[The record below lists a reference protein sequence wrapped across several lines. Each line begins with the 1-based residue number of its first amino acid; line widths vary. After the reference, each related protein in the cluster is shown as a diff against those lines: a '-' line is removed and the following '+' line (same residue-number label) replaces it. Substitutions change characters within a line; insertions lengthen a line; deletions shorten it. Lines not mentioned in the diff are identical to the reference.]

1 MSRFTPTRLLTA
13 LLCAGLT
20 LSAAAQDKDVRLPD
34 LGSSANAL
42 ISPQEAQDYGAAML
56 RQMRALNMVLDDPML
71 DDYINDLGYRLVSG
85 SEKPKEHFQ
94 FFIASDNVINAFAAP
109 GGYIAVNSGLII
121 ITNSES
127 ELAGVIAHEIG
138 HITQNH
144 LQRAFEASKK
154 DTPLM
159 ALILLGAIAAGAGA
173 GAGDAAGAIMM
184 GGQGLLM
191 QRQINFTRKDEIEA
205 DRAGI
210 QTLSNVGYDPN
221 AMASFFG
228 RMEDT
233 LRVGS
238 GGDIGDVPALL
249 QDHPVSMDRISDAKA
264 RAGALIAQQKQ
275 RPNGSTLDKSQW
287 EKSTAPISF
296 VKDPTKIAAR
306 DNKGGL
312 DVYLLMRE
320 RVRVLSGD
328 AGTLATYYATNLQNE
343 RGFDTPSNR
352 YGYAL
357 ALIRSNRGAKAVD
370 ELQPV
375 LSAHPDSQ
383 VVRLAMADAKLQAGR
398 RAEALTLYAE
408 LNQQSPRNRA
418 IAMAYAK
425 ALTEGGSQDEAKQA
439 ASMVLPMLDNND
451 EPELYRTYARASEK
465 AGDSVRSGEAYADA
479 SYLSGRPFD
488 AMEQLKNLLKRP
500 DLDYY
505 ARARIQARINDL
517 TPLVMELRKRRVQ
530 TDDNPDG
537 RSQQL
542 QNNENCRGRLCF
554 SGANS
559 VR

>member
-554 SGANS
+554 GATNS

>member
-20 LSAAAQDKDVRLPD
+20 FGAAAQDKDVRLPD

-42 ISPQEAQDYGAAML
+42 ISPQEAQEYGAAML
-56 RQMRALNMVLDDPML
+56 RQMRALDMVVDDPML

-85 SEKPKEHFQ
+85 SEKPKEHFS
-94 FFIASDNVINAFAAP
+94 FFIAKENVINAFAAP

-127 ELAGVIAHEIG
+127 ELAGVMAHEIG

-159 ALILLGAIAAGAGA
+159 ALILLGALAAGAGA
-173 GAGDAAGAIMM
+173 GAGDAAGAILM
-184 GGQGLLM
+184 GGQGMLM

-210 QTLSNVGYDPN
+210 QTLSNAGYDPN

-238 GGDIGDVPALL
+238 GGEIGDVPALL
-249 QDHPVSMDRISDAKA
+249 QDHPVSLDRISDAKA

-287 EKSTAPISF
+287 EKSTAPIAF
-296 VKDPTKIAAR
+296 VKDPTAIATR
-306 DNKGGL
+306 DSKGGL

-328 AGTLATYYATNLQNE
+328 PGQLATYYATNLQNE

-357 ALIRSNRGAKAVD
+357 ALIRSNRGSKAI
-370 ELQPV
+370 ETLQPV
-375 LSAHPDSQ
+375 LAAHPDSQ
-383 VVRLAMADAKLQAGR
+383 VVQLAMADAKLQAGR
-398 RAEALTLYAE
+398 RAEALTLYAG

-418 IAMAYAK
+418 IAMGYAK
-425 ALTEGGSQDEAKQA
+425 ALTDAGSPDEARQA
-439 ASMVLPMLDNND
+439 ATMLMPMLDNND

-465 AGDSVRSGEAYADA
+465 AGDPVRSGEAYADA

-488 AMEQLKNLLKRP
+488 AMEQLKSLLKRP

-505 ARARIQARINDL
+505 SRARIQARINDL
-517 TPLVMELRKRRVQ
+517 TPLVMELRKRRIQ

-542 QNNENCRGRLCF
+542 QNSGSCQGRLCF
-554 SGANS
+554 GAP

>member
-20 LSAAAQDKDVRLPD
+20 LGAAAQDKDVRLPD

-542 QNNENCRGRLCF
+542 KNNENCRGRLCF
-554 SGANS
+554 GAANS

>member
-20 LSAAAQDKDVRLPD
+20 FGAAAQDKDVRLPD

-42 ISPQEAQDYGAAML
+42 ISPQEAQEYGAAML
-56 RQMRALNMVLDDPML
+56 RQMRALDMVVDDPML

-85 SEKPKEHFQ
+85 SEKPKEHFS
-94 FFIASDNVINAFAAP
+94 FFIAKENVINAFAAP

-127 ELAGVIAHEIG
+127 ELAGVMAHEIG

-159 ALILLGAIAAGAGA
+159 ALILLGALAAGAGA
-173 GAGDAAGAIMM
+173 GAGDAAGAILM
-184 GGQGLLM
+184 GGQGMLM

-210 QTLSNVGYDPN
+210 QTLSNAGYDPN

-238 GGDIGDVPALL
+238 GGEIGDVPALL
-249 QDHPVSMDRISDAKA
+249 QDHPVSLDRISDAKA

-287 EKSTAPISF
+287 EKSTAPIAF
-296 VKDPTKIAAR
+296 VKDPTAIATR
-306 DNKGGL
+306 DSKGGL

-328 AGTLATYYATNLQNE
+328 AGQLATYYATNLQNE

-357 ALIRSNRGAKAVD
+357 ALIRSNRGAKAVE

-375 LSAHPDSQ
+375 LAAHPDSQ
-383 VVRLAMADAKLQAGR
+383 VIQLGMADAKLQAGR
-398 RAEALTLYAE
+398 RAEALTLYAG

-418 IAMAYAK
+418 IAMGYAK
-425 ALTEGGSQDEAKQA
+425 ALTDAGSPDEARQA
-439 ASMVLPMLDNND
+439 ATMLMPMLDNND

-465 AGDSVRSGEAYADA
+465 AGDPVRSGEAYADA

-488 AMEQLKNLLKRP
+488 AMEQLKSLLKRP

-505 ARARIQARINDL
+505 SRARIQARINDL
-517 TPLVMELRKRRVQ
+517 TPLVMELRKRRIQ

-542 QNNENCRGRLCF
+542 QNSGSCQGRLCF
-554 SGANS
+554 GAP

>member
-343 RGFDTPSNR
+343 RGFDTPPNR

-554 SGANS
+554 GATNS

>member
-13 LLCAGLT
+13 LLCGGLT

-383 VVRLAMADAKLQAGR
+383 VVRLAMADARLQAGR

-554 SGANS
+554 GATNS